1 MHRSLRFLAG
11 VRGRAAAGLACGA
24 ALLACAGEVRADPI
38 DVSVSIER
46 AAGLAVSNLH
56 PNASD
61 SLTVTTVT
69 LAGAAVNPIALP
81 RLGVDVV
88 LPSGLTV
95 GTGLAAGYANLS
107 DNPSGGGQ
115 GASDNGAAW
124 LVSPRIGYRL
134 RLGPLF
140 DLTPR
145 AGFSFAGGSL
155 GSQSSSEACTYSPSG
170 VATCSTTPST
180 SSTSVFFGA
189 ISLDVALAMRLT
201 SSFNLLA
208 GLSFDDVVAAG
219 GSSSTSGQGSNGSQ
233 SANAG
238 GSYVGGQLWL
248 GLGGYL

>member
-1 MHRSLRFLAG
+1 LRHSHRSLARIT
-11 VRGRAAAGLACGA
+11 AGLACGA
-24 ALLACAGEVRADPI
+24 ALLSFAGEVRADPI

-46 AAGLAVSNLH
+46 AAGVAVSNLH
-56 PNASD
+56 PNGTD
-61 SLTVTTVT
+61 SLGVTTVT

-81 RLGVDVV
+81 RLGIDVV
-88 LPSGLTV
+88 LPSGITL

-107 DNPSGGGQ
+107 DNPNGGQ
-115 GASDNGAAW
+115 GASDNGTAW

-134 RLGPLF
+134 RLGSLF

-145 AGFSFAGGSL
+145 VGFTFAGGSL
-155 GSQSSSEACTYSPSG
+155 GSSSSNESCTYSPTG
-170 VATCSTTPST
+170 VSACSTTPVT

-189 ISLDVALAMRLT
+189 VSADVALAMRVT

-208 GLSFDDVVAAG
+208 GLSLDDVVAAS
-219 GSSSTSGQGSNGSQ
+219 GSSSSSGQANSQ
-233 SANAG
+233 GVNAG